1 MPMTRSL
8 PESCW
13 LLATLCLGGVLVA
26 GCGREPSHP
35 AIGKRLG
42 PLPIAP
48 IADLAGDPPP
58 LAGRVTLLNF
68 WGTWCPP
75 CRRELPGLARTAT
88 ALRDEPRFQLLA
100 VACSGTGFG
109 SPAELAADAGEFLLA
124 NDLAI
129 PAYVFTDPAGTDGLT
144 TTLAVRSL
152 PATFLIGPDATVR
165 HAWIGYR
172 PRDEAEIAAAIVS
185 LLKERPPRDPEIR
198 STLEGSPTAPESAR

>member
-13 LLATLCLGGVLVA
+13 LLVKLGLAGVLVA

-35 AIGKRLG
+35 ALGKRLG
-42 PLPIAP
+42 PLPVAP
-48 IADLAGDPPP
+48 IVDPSGDAPR

-75 CRRELPGLARTAT
+75 CRRELPGLARTAA

-100 VACSGTGFG
+100 VACRGTGFG
-109 SPAELAADAGEFLLA
+109 SPAELAAEAGEFLLA

-129 PAYVFTDPAGTDGLT
+129 PAYVFTDPAGTDGLV

-172 PRDEAEIAAAIVS
+172 PRDEAEIAAAIVQ
-185 LLKERPPRDPEIR
+185 LLKER
-198 STLEGSPTAPESAR
+198 